1 VSRLL
6 RSEWRKVTTTK
17 LWWGMLLGAMALAA
31 LGVAGQIGSNG
42 SRGNPAAPL
51 STAVTQK
58 AIAASAAGGFLF
70 SVVLGIILLTT
81 EFRHFTSRP
90 TFLLEP
96 RRGRVVLAKML
107 VAGVVGLGYGI
118 ACAVIATAIMVPW
131 LGAKG
136 ITIGWTANG
145 VLQSLVSG
153 VLVVGIYAI
162 VGIGIGV
169 LFRNQIAAV
178 IGALAYLF
186 VAEPLISIIPVVK
199 DIYRFL
205 PGAAANALTGGG
217 RTSTDLLSAWQGGLL
232 LLGWGLFFAGL
243 GWLLTVRRDIP

>member
-118 ACAVIATAIMVPW
+118 ACAATAAAIMVPW

-145 VLQSLVSG
+145 VVESLVSG
-153 VLVVGIYAI
+153 VLVVTIYAV

-169 LFRNQIAAV
+169 LLRNQIVAV

-186 VAEPLISIIPVVK
+186 VVEPLISIIPVVK
-199 DIYRFL
+199 EIYRFL

-217 RTSTDLLSAWQGGLL
+217 RSSATLLSAWQGGLL
-232 LLGWGLFFAGL
+232 LLGWGVFFTALGL
-243 GWLLTVRRDIP
+243 LLTIRRDIP